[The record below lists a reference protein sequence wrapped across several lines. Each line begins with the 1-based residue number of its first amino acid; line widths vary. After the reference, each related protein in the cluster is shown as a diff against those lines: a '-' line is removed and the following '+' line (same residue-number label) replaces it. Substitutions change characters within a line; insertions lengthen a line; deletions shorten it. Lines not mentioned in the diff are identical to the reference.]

1 MLTIE
6 SDDVGEWQAALDS
19 YNASIE
25 SRGDKLASLDRWYR
39 GELRDAVKKRA
50 VQRNAHVNKDEL
62 VRLMEWKLARGK
74 WR

>member
-50 VQRNAHVNKDEL
+50 VQRNAPVNKDEL